1 MPLLIVT
8 THCTHSLRMA
18 GGKRG
23 GKSTE
28 APKSKTA
35 GAGSRKHTESE
46 QDKLSEQ
53 DVYDVDIDLDSPQAG
68 KLC

>member
-1 MPLLIVT
+1 
-8 THCTHSLRMA
+8 MA

>member
-1 MPLLIVT
+1 
-8 THCTHSLRMA
+8 MA

-28 APKSKTA
+28 ALKTA
-35 GAGSRKHTESE
+35 GGGSRKHKESE

>member
-1 MPLLIVT
+1 
-8 THCTHSLRMA
+8 MA

-28 APKSKTA
+28 ALKTA
-35 GAGSRKHTESE
+35 GGGSRKHKESE

-68 KLC
+68 KLCWKYKRVIEPPL